1 MPGVG
6 DVKVHAVWN
15 EGLAPSSLIPDKGVE
30 SWYNETVDTL
40 EEDVATWLTAVYTAA
55 KNKLLTVGGVV
66 KLVVMASDYKAPS
79 PTLLEE
85 IQTAIDPIQNAGE
98 GLGVAPIGHV
108 VSVVGVAAESVDIE
122 LHLTYAQGWD
132 WESAKSYIEKVIDSY
147 FQELARSWAGSD
159 FLTVR
164 ISQIESRI
172 LSECSDMVTDIG
184 GTKINGKESN
194 HALSPDSMQYYVI
207 EVNPR
212 SSRTVPYISKV
223 TGIPIVPLATKVILG
238 HTIRELGYEPGLQRE
253 ADYIAI
259 KMPVFSF
266 EKIRGADIALG
277 PEMKSTGE
285 CLGIAKTFNEAL
297 YKAFLGAGVTLPKY
311 KQMIM
316 TVKDADKPEAV
327 GVAKRFE
334 ALGYKIYATRST
346 AKYLQEH
353 GVNALRVNKISQESP
368 NVMDLILGHKIDLVI
383 DTPTQGNGDKTRDG
397 FLIRRNA
404 IETGVYCI
412 TAMDTAN
419 ALARSLETATDD
431 LTPVDI
437 ATVKNL

>member
-1 MPGVG
+1 MNYHFWLP
-6 DVKVHAVWN
+6 
-15 EGLAPSSLIPDKGVE
+15 GLAP
-30 SWYNETVDTL
+30 T
-40 EEDVATWLTAVYTAA
+40 
-55 KNKLLTVGGVV
+55 
-66 KLVVMASDYKAPS
+66 
-79 PTLLEE
+79 
-85 IQTAIDPIQNAGE
+85 
-98 GLGVAPIGHV
+98 
-108 VSVVGVAAESVDIE
+108 
-122 LHLTYAQGWD
+122 
-132 WESAKSYIEKVIDSY
+132 
-147 FQELARSWAGSD
+147 
-159 FLTVR
+159 
-164 ISQIESRI
+164 
-172 LSECSDMVTDIG
+172 
-184 GTKINGKESN
+184 
-194 HALSPDSMQYYVI
+194 
-207 EVNPR
+207 
-212 SSRTVPYISKV
+212 
-223 TGIPIVPLATKVILG
+223 
-238 HTIRELGYEPGLQRE
+238 

-266 EKIRGADIALG
+266 EKLRGAEISLG